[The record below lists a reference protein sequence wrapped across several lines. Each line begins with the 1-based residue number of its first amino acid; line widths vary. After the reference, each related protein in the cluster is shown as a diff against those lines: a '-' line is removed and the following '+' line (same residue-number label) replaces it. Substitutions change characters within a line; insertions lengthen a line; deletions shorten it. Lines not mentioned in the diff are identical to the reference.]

1 MSERTE
7 PFTKPARPDRYRPIR
22 ELGRIE
28 LDLFGCSMGNLVD
41 VIKSDYAN
49 EIVDQQCHHCTTV
62 VQCTRFIAAF
72 VACEVCIKKNQLEE
86 LKAKHLKRWE
96 AICPERFRTTDLLHK
111 DFPRAIYSKAKA
123 EDPTKSLFL
132 YGPSGACK
140 TRVAF
145 LLLKQA
151 ILRDQFVG
159 VLWPE
164 RLSTLKTNFETA
176 TFDRFAEYELL
187 LLDDVLLTACRE
199 PRLLDT
205 VKQLID
211 VRMRHNRPSIIT
223 SQIGEEGI
231 KSGKEFGELKT
242 ADIERIDALVRR
254 MRQDCTV
261 ISFAKAEPVPGESV
275 F

>member
-1 MSERTE
+1 MSDRPE
-7 PFTKPARPDRYRPIR
+7 PFARPARADRYKKIKQ
-22 ELGRIE
+22 LDGIE
-28 LDLFGCSMGNLVD
+28 LDLFGCSMSNLVD
-41 VIKSDYAN
+41 ILASPEAN
-49 EIVDQQCHHCTTV
+49 DIEEAKCHHCDTMV
-62 VQCTRFIAAF
+62 ECRRIVAPF
-72 VACEVCIKKNQLEE
+72 VACDECIKKHDNEE
-86 LKAKHLKRWE
+86 KRKRYLKRWE
-96 AICPERFRTTDLLHK
+96 SICPERFRTTDLNHA
-111 DFPRAIYSKAKA
+111 DFPKAIYAKAKA
-123 EDPTKSLFL
+123 EDPGKSLFL

-151 ILRDQFVG
+151 ILRDQLVG

-164 RLSTLKTNFETA
+164 RLSSLKTNFETT

-254 MRQDCTV
+254 LRQDCTV
-261 ISFAKAEPVPGESV
+261 ISFAKADPQPGQSA